1 MAGGRA
7 HLYSGRVYQLTSD
20 SRLISEKNPCLLFL
34 FFICLYASVPGAIVG
49 AGGGVIIKAILDLF
63 NLPLFQPSALQQLHR
78 AMHDNLHIDPH
89 PRQQR

>member
-63 NLPLFQPSALQQLHR
+63 NLPLFQPSAF
-78 AMHDNLHIDPH
+78 AAAAPCYA
-89 PRQQR
+89 